1 MIGMKV
7 SGIEQLLARLRN
19 TADKVPETARKTM
32 HRGADRIVELARLQ
46 SPVDL
51 HNLEESIRKEVA
63 YEDGRRGRLRID
75 IAVGGIVNGVNV
87 DQYAVKVHEAYEIS
101 VAPNGPGPGTLAKM
115 RANPGVI
122 IGSKFLERALE
133 KERAKL
139 TRDMI
144 AAITEV
150 LR

>member
-7 SGIEQLLARLRN
+7 TGIEQLMARLRN
-19 TADKVPETARKTM
+19 TAEKVPETARKTM
-32 HRGADRIVELARLQ
+32 HRGADRIVERARLQ

-51 HNLEESIRKEVA
+51 HNLEESIQKNVG

-75 IAVGGIVNGVNV
+75 ITVGGVVNGVDV
-87 DQYAVKVHEAYEIS
+87 DLYAVRVHEAYEVS

-115 RANPGVI
+115 RANPGVR
-122 IGSKFLERALE
+122 IGSKFLERALDR
-133 KERAKL
+133 ERDRL